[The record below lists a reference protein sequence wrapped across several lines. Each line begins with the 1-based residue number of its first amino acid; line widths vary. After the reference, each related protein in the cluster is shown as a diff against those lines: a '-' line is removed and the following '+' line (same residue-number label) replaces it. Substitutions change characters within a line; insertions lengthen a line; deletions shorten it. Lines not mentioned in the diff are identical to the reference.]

1 MFEPIPLKRFLI
13 GLFVVAAA
21 IAAVGGYTAASRQRE
36 YRKLVAVGDSALGR
50 DDTFVAVEAFSGAIA
65 LRPDSMLAYLK
76 RGEAYYRRGELQNA
90 RRDLRFAASLDAT
103 SVRVF
108 EALGDVNY
116 GLKEY
121 ERAADRYA
129 DCLRLDDSSPRVQ
142 YKLGLAHYH
151 AGRPAAALKPLARAV
166 AMDPRD
172 ANAEYVL
179 GLAQRD
185 LGRTKDALEALRR
198 AVRLAPAFTEA
209 RAELATVYGSLG
221 RTAEEIEQLEA
232 LAALGPR
239 PERAVALGLA
249 YARAGRTNQAVL
261 TLGSAA
267 ERFPDAPQVYVALG
281 RVWLEVAAAR
291 NDRIALSKA
300 IEALEGALT
309 TADPTSETLAL
320 FGRALYESG
329 DIDTAEQTLLD
340 AASRMPVAPMAFVYL
355 ADAAER
361 LGHLDRAKEALVS
374 YRALAPSGD
383 LDADRVAP
391 PVRIA
396 ELATKANDAVTAA
409 RWYRLAVEGSP
420 SNARLLGRLADA
432 AWNAGDQALARRSLE
447 RALEL
452 QPQDPALRA
461 LARRIR

>member
-1 MFEPIPLKRFLI
+1 MFEPKPLKRFLI
-13 GLFVVAAA
+13 GLFVVAAGF
-21 IAAVGGYTAASRQRE
+21 AAVGGYAAASRQQE
-36 YRKLVAVGDSALGR
+36 YRKLVAVGDSALAR

-90 RRDLRFAASLDAT
+90 RRDLRFAASLDGT

-151 AGRPAAALKPLARAV
+151 AGRPAAALRPLARATG
-166 AMDPRD
+166 MDPRD

-179 GLAQRD
+179 GLALRD
-185 LGRTKDALEALRR
+185 LGRNKEALDALRR
-198 AVRLAPAFTEA
+198 AVNLAPAFTEA
-209 RAELATVYGSLG
+209 RAELAALYEALG
-221 RTAEEIEQLEA
+221 RTSEEIQELEA
-232 LAALGPR
+232 LAALSPR

-261 TLGSAA
+261 TLVNAA
-267 ERFPDAPQVYVALG
+267 ERFPESAQVYVALG
-281 RVWLEVAAAR
+281 RVWLDVAQAR
-291 NDRIALSKA
+291 SDRIALSKA

-309 TADPTSETLAL
+309 TADPTSEALAL
-320 FGRALYESG
+320 FGRALYVSG
-329 DIDTAEQTLLD
+329 DLETAEQTLVD
-340 AASRMPVAPMAFVYL
+340 AATRMPVDPIAFLYL
-355 ADAAER
+355 ADVAER
-361 LGHLDRAKEALVS
+361 LAHADRAKEALVS
-374 YRALAPSGD
+374 YRALMPVRATEAERLAP
-383 LDADRVAP
+383 A
-391 PVRIA
+391 VRIA
-396 ELATKANDAVTAA
+396 ELALKAGDPSTAA
-409 RWYRLAVEGSP
+409 RWYRHAAEGSP
-420 SNARLLGRLADA
+420 GNARLLARLADA
-432 AWNAGDQALARRSLE
+432 AWSAGDQALARTSLA

-452 QPQDPALRA
+452 QPRDPALRA